1 MPESPYRSTQGRKA
15 VRTLTTPLCFNNSE
29 NICTTN
35 KNLLR
40 YCLDSPTTTS
50 QPNLNGRVSRSDTSS
65 SNDHIGRKLS
75 VNGVHEFRD
84 RSLPG
89 TIPKQEVHSVYSLHQ
104 HRKNTYI
111 RIQDPINSE
120 NRSPSRQTRR
130 KEVIRCWSRERVT
143 RSETILSIRR
153 PSSKQTEQNIE
164 SNNLCKSR
172 LTASTST
179 FNTSLFLPIINKSES
194 FSSLPTT
201 IRHIPIQLADNHL
214 IDIQPTIN
222 DTLKSIPISN
232 QFSGIKKQISNK
244 LQNLS
249 FSPIEYSE
257 YVDNSI
263 QILNNLE
270 SSIEQN
276 SIFTENLPSTT
287 KINHENDDMNNQN
300 VELNEIIKR
309 QINKFHNDSTVMQI
323 NETTIDSLPSCNNN
337 NSSNSNHDNVDKYN
351 DNNGDDDDEDSST
364 SRYSTAES
372 SPCEDFEPNL
382 NKTNQIN
389 NHNIDKQNNKIIG
402 EKIDKLKQNK
412 NIKEKLTNST
422 MNNQSVALEFRTIV
436 QRDEYGYGFRVC
448 GNKPVSVHNV
458 RKDGNAEKAGLKAG
472 DQIIEVN
479 GISAIDLNHEDV
491 VEQIRSRNQ
500 VSLRL
505 KRLRY
510 QVVDGLTGYRVGSMR
525 NLTCNEAPILRSQQR
540 HHYQKRR
547 SVRES
552 SSTGNTASAVVKRRP
567 RLGTQTFKIARSCSP
582 PPLAP
587 VGSMNDSIG
596 PHTDEDIDWRKEDE
610 TNLEPNPSLSP
621 QIPPTNAASLP
632 PTSRMVRPRSSIG
645 PSDHTSKERPVS
657 SGPDMFGLFK
667 RGSVKDVNHPE
678 CLREEDSSMD
688 GSSRDTTT
696 ANNKNNSNGSG
707 STSSCSSKSLSRM
720 SFPGHSKSNGT
731 SNKKTTGNLKDQSM
745 FSSSTPPLGRV
756 MGRNF
761 DDEGESDLS
770 IANDLAHLSSE
781 FDSATSV
788 MNSPAKCAMFI
799 DYLFSHKRDPT
810 WTLFHIVNQYFQ
822 RSMASSKELF
832 KDEKRVCLEIF
843 TTFLHEKSPL
853 RLDVRTPVVLK
864 SFDFNE
870 CSKLFNV
877 IDQQCVN
884 QIEVQVSKLAEAINL
899 GMDTWCLSEPIDFVL
914 FRNKE
919 EELACFESRLSSY
932 LDALHQLFTGSC
944 TDNPIALSIC
954 RLPNTSGSVTYE
966 QITQAIT
973 TCLVTAHRYYSMS
986 QISSADYPETRDSGH
1001 SIRHSLFA
1009 RSFENLTTS
1018 ALGLGSVSGSIGS
1031 GLSSA
1036 GSHLWTKLTPYCAKS
1051 KQKSHSLLNRKSKW
1065 SHKGHLFYEY
1075 TYERIADCGVCGFL
1089 LWGLNSQGFNCN
1101 NCDLFIHLK
1110 CKNGIRDHCSREGR
1124 RTTGVTSANVL
1135 GGILGSIPNL
1145 TIDTHVP
1152 GNTSNQTNESCNKVP
1167 LNPSQI
1173 GSSDFIHHANSVDNP
1188 LDAVASLDETINS
1201 SCQDSTYSSGL
1212 NETSSISGN
1221 GGGDTSINFPSPGLS
1236 KRDSISSMSIGS
1248 TCQTPVDSYLQS
1260 GIGQTDKIKSNGE
1273 ECGIMGNDSHIKVPL
1288 DSRSSSRRRLS
1299 ITVKQGY
1306 VKQMKNLYEGSE
1318 IIQEII
1324 PTSRSDSV
1332 VSNISSNL
1340 PTSSS
1345 STGPCDRPVETT
1357 SSPSS
1362 SSLSSPVSNI
1372 NETVRELVTTDWSD
1386 DPDIVPLLQTRHNK
1400 FVLIE
1405 GLKQMRILYFNLPL
1419 IANNIAKD
1427 LEKRTKIYK
1436 GEAKIWQQIQLK
1448 LASLPQTI
1456 DNVCMPLVKRINLG
1470 QLCTSLDKK
1479 DILSKPLPD
1488 LLLPFQHLLLNFP
1501 RVLFHH
1507 WVVAHAE
1514 VTVDKLTANRSNKVN
1529 HDYICERTE
1538 MLAILLHNALMLM
1551 VKDGERYILRS
1562 FKAVREQG
1570 GGSGSSGNFST
1581 SASNSSAV
1589 ERLSSFGSPGTPG
1602 EKDRP
1607 NSGNLS
1613 GYSSISSCSSLS
1625 SYSPNSNAQ
1634 SHTSLVS
1641 AAASAAVASM
1651 TDRSSTSLGS
1661 SKLVPIF
1668 PLIDVFTSCGEK
1680 FGGDHL
1686 LNIVFMKQ
1694 TVLIRL
1700 LFSKEDERQNWSAY
1714 IQENSVTTQ
1723 SIDRQRMLKP
1733 TASAVAASSSPS
1745 SSTQSRS
1752 TIGITSESLISKT
1765 SCNTPT
1771 ADDISVITPQPSTQ
1785 DLKTSFGKLLT
1796 TSSTTTNNDKT
1807 TYPSDINNT
1816 DQIPSGEECTVFVDK
1831 LQTAMNELLEQTQQI
1846 ICEKYN
1852 ISKEELANAMNEGD
1866 DVNDILN
1873 PGKILLFQ
1881 IKYFAKCYNL
1891 ITRTLAPQPSTYF
1904 LNQIQ
1909 NHLESINDEGHQQ
1922 LDMLMRQKKRQSS
1935 LSWTEGY
1942 LESLSRNPVLNIGSN
1957 KVIGSTE
1964 SERSRF
1970 NVIDAQ
1976 PDDSISKATHSSP
1989 NLVGSDSER
1998 SRIEIQDKRKS
2009 KCRSR
2014 KSEAGPVSN
2023 LDFTFFD
2030 NLLNKELIT
2039 MAPVFT
2045 KSVMCLCKLIHQ
2057 DPSPNNLLKE
2067 STSSRKSLSRPSVQI
2082 DSQVHWT
2089 KVGDAE
2095 RPVSGSTDEVEDEE
2109 VRTLANSIIDLSCSQ
2124 ATDTLKMDTLST
2136 EQSDALHSGFDL
2148 SVNNS
2153 DQDLNSVAAQLV
2165 SDVLENAKSYFSN
2178 HITKSN
2184 DAEQKTVNVIRD
2196 SGCAPSATDEDE
2208 DYYYEEEIDD
2218 IDDDHVNN
2226 DETVEEISENHND
2239 LLTSSGTI
2247 STSDTSTPKFVGVAS
2262 IFDDASLDQNNQL
2275 DKTPSLHDDLLI
2287 DNDVID
2293 VVSPCPGIFMS
2304 GTTTSIDSSTII
2316 TTTTTNIITNTNT
2329 TITTNIGRNDSQKS
2343 TTSSGYVDSSDD

>member
-1 MPESPYRSTQGRKA
+1 M
-15 VRTLTTPLCFNNSE
+15 
-29 NICTTN
+29 
-35 KNLLR
+35 
-40 YCLDSPTTTS
+40 
-50 QPNLNGRVSRSDTSS
+50 
-65 SNDHIGRKLS
+65 
-75 VNGVHEFRD
+75 
-84 RSLPG
+84 
-89 TIPKQEVHSVYSLHQ
+89 
-104 HRKNTYI
+104 
-111 RIQDPINSE
+111 
-120 NRSPSRQTRR
+120 
-130 KEVIRCWSRERVT
+130 
-143 RSETILSIRR
+143 
-153 PSSKQTEQNIE
+153 IE
-164 SNNLCKSR
+164 
-172 LTASTST
+172 
-179 FNTSLFLPIINKSES
+179 
-194 FSSLPTT
+194 
-201 IRHIPIQLADNHL
+201 
-214 IDIQPTIN
+214 
-222 DTLKSIPISN
+222 
-232 QFSGIKKQISNK
+232 
-244 LQNLS
+244 
-249 FSPIEYSE
+249 
-257 YVDNSI
+257 NSI

-1173 GSSDFIHHANSVDNP
+1173 GSSDFIHHGCSIHRRCDSDTRHKQKKANTLKDFHLLPSFLHRNNNANSVDNP

-1386 DPDIVPLLQTRHNK
+1386 DPEMIAGASFEAAVELRAQFPNFQMPSKGQKSEEYIRTLVLLEFHQKTQYMVRHLKQYEYLLLRRWPVEHAKLAKILCLDQIPILIDLFRSLVTCIDQTKTEQGYRGMAEAVLAWLTDNSSANLKTWARYCQALSCSNMLESVRHSVRDYVRRHPDIVPLLQTRHNK

>member
-1 MPESPYRSTQGRKA
+1 M
-15 VRTLTTPLCFNNSE
+15 
-29 NICTTN
+29 
-35 KNLLR
+35 
-40 YCLDSPTTTS
+40 
-50 QPNLNGRVSRSDTSS
+50 
-65 SNDHIGRKLS
+65 
-75 VNGVHEFRD
+75 VHY
-84 RSLPG
+84 L
-89 TIPKQEVHSVYSLHQ
+89 
-104 HRKNTYI
+104 
-111 RIQDPINSE
+111 
-120 NRSPSRQTRR
+120 
-130 KEVIRCWSRERVT
+130 
-143 RSETILSIRR
+143 
-153 PSSKQTEQNIE
+153 
-164 SNNLCKSR
+164 
-172 LTASTST
+172 
-179 FNTSLFLPIINKSES
+179 
-194 FSSLPTT
+194 
-201 IRHIPIQLADNHL
+201 
-214 IDIQPTIN
+214 
-222 DTLKSIPISN
+222 
-232 QFSGIKKQISNK
+232 
-244 LQNLS
+244 
-249 FSPIEYSE
+249 
-257 YVDNSI
+257 
-263 QILNNLE
+263 
-270 SSIEQN
+270 
-276 SIFTENLPSTT
+276 
-287 KINHENDDMNNQN
+287 
-300 VELNEIIKR
+300 
-309 QINKFHNDSTVMQI
+309 
-323 NETTIDSLPSCNNN
+323 
-337 NSSNSNHDNVDKYN
+337 KYN
-351 DNNGDDDDEDSST
+351 KYVN
-364 SRYSTAES
+364 
-372 SPCEDFEPNL
+372 
-382 NKTNQIN
+382 
-389 NHNIDKQNNKIIG
+389 
-402 EKIDKLKQNK
+402 
-412 NIKEKLTNST
+412 
-422 MNNQSVALEFRTIV
+422 
-436 QRDEYGYGFRVC
+436 
-448 GNKPVSVHNV
+448 
-458 RKDGNAEKAGLKAG
+458 
-472 DQIIEVN
+472 VN
-479 GISAIDLNHEDV
+479 GILAIDLNHEDV

-505 KRLRY
+505 RRLRY

-552 SSTGNTASAVVKRRP
+552 SSTGNTASAVVRRRP

-582 PPLAP
+582 PPLAS
-587 VGSMNDSIG
+587 VDSMNDSMG
-596 PHTDEDIDWRKEDE
+596 PHTDEDIDWRKEEE
-610 TNLEPNPSLSP
+610 TNLEPNPDLSP
-621 QIPPTNAASLP
+621 QIPPSNAASLP

-645 PSDHTSKERPVS
+645 PSDRTSKERPVS

-678 CLREEDSSMD
+678 CLKEEDSPMD

-696 ANNKNNSNGSG
+696 ANNKNSSNGSN
-707 STSSCSSKSLSRM
+707 SSSNSSSKSLSRM

-731 SNKKTTGNLKDQSM
+731 SNKKTTGNLKDQST
-745 FSSSTPPLGRV
+745 FSSSTPPLGHV

-770 IANDLAHLSSE
+770 NANDLAHLSSE

-788 MNSPAKCAMFI
+788 LNSPAKCAMFI

-853 RLDVRTPVVLK
+853 RLDVRTPIALK

-870 CSKLFNV
+870 CSKLFNF
-877 IDQQCVN
+877 IDQQCLN
-884 QIEVQVSKLAEAINL
+884 QIELQVSKLAEAINL

-932 LDALHQLFTGSC
+932 LDALHQLSTGSC
-944 TDNPIALSIC
+944 IDNPIALSIC
-954 RLPNTSGSVTYE
+954 RLPNTSGSVTYD

-1065 SHKGHLFYEY
+1065 SHKGHSFYEY

-1089 LWGLNSQGFNCN
+1089 LWGLSSQGFNCN

-1124 RTTGVTSANVL
+1124 RTTGVASANVL
-1135 GGILGSIPNL
+1135 SGILGSIPNL
-1145 TIDTHVP
+1145 TMDTHVP
-1152 GNTSNQTNESCNKVP
+1152 GNAPNQTNESCNKVP
-1167 LNPSQI
+1167 LNSNQI
-1173 GSSDFIHHANSVDNP
+1173 GSNDLIHHCCTTHRRCGSDTRHKQKKANTLKDFHLLPSFLHRNNNANSVDNP
-1188 LDAVASLDETINS
+1188 HDVVASLDETINS
-1201 SCQDSTYSSGL
+1201 SCQDSSGL
-1212 NETSSISGN
+1212 NETSSISGS

-1236 KRDSISSMSIGS
+1236 KRDSISSMSVGS

-1273 ECGIMGNDSHIKVPL
+1273 EFGIMGNDSLKIAPNHSTVLFSSEDIKVPL
-1288 DSRSSSRRRLS
+1288 DSKSSLRHRLS
-1299 ITVKQGY
+1299 ITIKQGY

-1318 IIQEII
+1318 IIQETI

-1332 VSNISSNL
+1332 VSNISLNL
-1340 PTSSS
+1340 PASSNT
-1345 STGPCDRPVETT
+1345 TGPCDRPVETT
-1357 SSPSS
+1357 SPPAS

-1386 DPDIVPLLQTRHNK
+1386 DPEMIAGASFEAAVELRAQFPNFQMPSKGQKSEEYIRTLVLLEFHQKTQYMVRHLKQYEYLLLRRWPVEHAKLSKILCLDQIPILINLFRSLVTCIDQTKTEQGYRGMAEAVLAWLTDNSSANLKTWARHCQALSCSNMLESVRHSVRDYVRRHPDIVPLLQTRHNK

-1427 LEKRTKIYK
+1427 LEKRTKMYK
-1436 GEAKIWQQIQLK
+1436 AEAKIWQQIQLK

-1538 MLAILLHNALMLM
+1538 MLAILLHNALILM

-1570 GGSGSSGNFST
+1570 GCSGSSGISST
-1581 SASNSSAV
+1581 SASNSSTV
-1589 ERLSSFGSPGTPG
+1589 ERLSSFGSPGTTS

-1607 NSGNLS
+1607 NSGNIS
-1613 GYSSISSCSSLS
+1613 GYSSISSCSSLIS
-1625 SYSPNSNAQ
+1625 LPGSNTQ

-1723 SIDRQRMLKP
+1723 SIDRQRVLKP
-1733 TASAVAASSSPS
+1733 SASAAAASSSPS
-1745 SSTQSRS
+1745 SSTQNRP

-1765 SCNTPT
+1765 SGNTPT
-1771 ADDISVITPQPSTQ
+1771 ADEVSVITPQPSTQ
-1785 DLKTSFGKLLT
+1785 DLKTSFGKLPT
-1796 TSSTTTNNDKT
+1796 TSSTTTKNDKT
-1807 TYPSDINNT
+1807 TYPSDINSF
-1816 DQIPSGEECTVFVDK
+1816 DLISSGEESTVFVDK
-1831 LQTAMNELLEQTQQI
+1831 LQTAMNELLGQTRQI

-1852 ISKEELANAMNEGD
+1852 ISKEELANAMNESD
-1866 DVNDILN
+1866 DVDDILN

-1891 ITRTLAPQPSTYF
+1891 ITRTLAPQPSTSF

-1909 NHLESINDEGHQQ
+1909 DHLESINDKDHQE
-1922 LDMLMRQKKRQSS
+1922 LEILMRQKKRQSS

-1942 LESLSRNPVLNIGSN
+1942 LESLSRNPVLNVGRN
-1957 KVIGSTE
+1957 RVIGSTE

-1970 NVIDAQ
+1970 NVIDAL
-1976 PDDSISKATHSSP
+1976 PDDSKAIQSSP

-2009 KCRSR
+2009 KRRSR

-2039 MAPVFT
+2039 MAPVFA
-2045 KSVMCLCKLIHQ
+2045 KSVMCLCKLTHQ
-2057 DPSPNNLLKE
+2057 DLSPNNLLKE
-2067 STSSRKSLSRPSVQI
+2067 SSNSRKSLSRPSIQI
-2082 DSQVHWT
+2082 DSQIHWT
-2089 KVGDAE
+2089 KAGDIE
-2095 RPVSGSTDEVEDEE
+2095 CPVSGSTEEVEDEE

-2124 ATDTLKMDTLST
+2124 TTDTLRLDTLST
-2136 EQSDALHSGFDL
+2136 EQSDAIHSGFDL
-2148 SVNNS
+2148 SADNS
-2153 DQDLNSVAAQLV
+2153 DQDLDSVAAQLV
-2165 SDVLENAKSYFSN
+2165 SDVLENAKNYFSN

-2218 IDDDHVNN
+2218 DVDDDHVNN
-2226 DETVEEISENHND
+2226 DETVEEISENHID
-2239 LLTSSGTI
+2239 ILTSSGTI

-2262 IFDDASLDQNNQL
+2262 IFDDASLDQSNQL
-2275 DKTPSLHDDLLI
+2275 DKTSSIHDDLLI

-2293 VVSPCPGIFMS
+2293 VVAPCPAIFMS
-2304 GTTTSIDSSTII
+2304 GITTSIDPPTII
-2316 TTTTTNIITNTNT
+2316 TTTTTNIITNNNT